1 MRKRLTK
8 FITVLLTFMFV
19 VGMSPGTTTTSYAA
33 SKWGSSISSWL
44 NGLKNQNASKKED
57 TTQKEDTTAET
68 STTLGAASTSNN
80 DTNPNDAL
88 NLSKSISKDKDGN
101 YTINLEAYATG
112 KVDVSTETKAKPTD
126 IVLVLDQSAS
136 MLDALSTTTYEKCN
150 KTKNTDLYNTDN
162 LYVKVGDNYYEV
174 TVKED
179 FIWDWIDSYY
189 QYTYSYKNKTDT
201 IKVTSNY
208 KSGVGPSWDFYTKE
222 TVTKEQALKTA
233 VTQFVNSVQQQAKDN
248 KVDYRIAIVGY
259 GNSSRRNSDENY
271 KNTEILSTQEIVNYS
286 KATNDN
292 YKDAL
297 VSANVNGSL
306 NTRISTAI
314 DRIIVESNTATSAD
328 HGMDMAKN
336 VLANNTSTDRNKV
349 VVMFTDGEP
358 NHGNGFDSDV
368 ANTTIGT
375 SKTIKNTYKSKVYT
389 VGILSGAN
397 PDDTSSDINKY
408 MNYVSSNYPN
418 ASKLNNG
425 GTGSNQGYYM
435 NATNSSQLNN
445 IFEKISS
452 DIETPSTSV
461 TLNGKSVLKDII
473 SDNFNLP
480 DNVTTS
486 DIKVFTADFN
496 GKDASGNYTWK
507 AEQKLDTATVSIDN
521 KTVNVSGFDYSKNY
535 AVTTSSGNSGKKL
548 IVKIPVNIVRTFG
561 GNNIPSNENTSGIYE
576 SSTSKEAVKKFVVPE
591 VDAAIDYKI
600 EGTQQWINEGESVTL
615 DSLIGYAKDGNFEY
629 KADGKKNKFVDLT
642 YTIKDEKGNV
652 VGTYTIKA
660 GETSGT
666 ISGNTGAL
674 DVDTEYTVEC
684 TVKPITEGTTKE
696 TKVENAISHVYVRGV
711 DKAFIIDFAKPVT
724 YTKDKV
730 FTKNQISSEDKVNAI
745 SKADATDTYGNLALN
760 NDKSITYS
768 LNKFMD
774 GIDTYKFNVATKA
787 GTQTVKMVPGSS
799 VYYEDNFKD
808 EDGNTIIQYDGEW
821 TEETNGK
828 VINSIRGD
836 NPVGYDE
843 NYKNT
848 ELEFSSGSIHKVEAT
863 NSIKRATFTFKGTGF
878 DLYSFTSGKTG
889 QFTIQVYAKDGN
901 GEFTNKV
908 YGKTINTK
916 YNSGEAYQVPVVK
929 FNSEDTKSQEY
940 LVKIT
945 IPMKT
950 TFYLDAIR
958 IYNPIGNNNNEYGEE
973 ENNVEYVSIREQS
986 LEPNKFSVVG
996 NVFIDKYLSNPA
1008 HSISFLNSDGTKN
1021 TTGIDEYTKYG
1032 RKNEVVVAPGKS
1044 ITIKLNNTA
1053 MTTHL
1058 GARIDASAPSSVM
1071 SDVPENMELDGKV
1084 YVNENDLGLNSSTD
1098 MYYKVIPNNKNEIT
1112 IVNKTN
1118 KLIALTNLKLK

>member
-112 KVDVSTETKAKPTD
+112 KVDVSTEVRDVPTD
-126 IVLVLDQSAS
+126 IVLVLDQSTS
-136 MLDALSTTTYEKCN
+136 MN
-150 KTKNTDLYNTDN
+150 KKIYN
-162 LYVKVGDNYYEV
+162 
-174 TVKED
+174 
-179 FIWDWIDSYY
+179 
-189 QYTYSYKNKTDT
+189 
-201 IKVTSNY
+201 
-208 KSGVGPSWDFYTKE
+208 YTK
-222 TVTKEQALKTA
+222 
-233 VTQFVNSVQQQAKDN
+233 
-248 KVDYRIAIVGY
+248 I
-259 GNSSRRNSDENY
+259 
-271 KNTEILSTQEIVNYS
+271 YS
-286 KATNDN
+286 
-292 YKDAL
+292 
-297 VSANVNGSL
+297 GSL
-306 NTRISTAI
+306 NQKNIYYANINGSWEKVEYRTYIFRDDGWYYGDKYNDTLVTPKSSEGSSGTQFYTRLSQTRMEALKSAVRSFVSKIQTKAATSEAQYRVAMVGFASGSTRYNNTELFIGSNQYNYSNISTNNYENALQ
-314 DRIIVESNTATSAD
+314 DMKTSNGISNIQKSINALDDSGDTYPNL
-328 HGMDMAKN
+328 G
-336 VLANNTSTDRNKV
+336 LEIANNIFANNNGTGRNRV
-349 VVMFTDGEP
+349 TVMFTDGNP
-358 NHGNGFDSDV
+358 APSGTNDFSTNI
-368 ANTTIGT
+368 ANDAI
-375 SKTIKNTYKSKVYT
+375 SMANQSKNTYKSDVYT
-389 VGILSGAN
+389 VGILDGAN
-397 PDDTSSDINKY
+397 PNDTSSNINKY
-408 MNYVSSNYPN
+408 MNYTSSNYPN
-418 ASKLNNG
+418 ATSLSNG
-425 GTGSNQGYYM
+425 GTGSNEGYYM
-435 NATNSSQLNN
+435 NATDSLELDD

-496 GKDASGNYTWK
+496 GKDASGNYAWEE
-507 AEQKLDTATVSIDN
+507 EQKLDTATVSIDN
-521 KTVNVSGFDYSKNY
+521 KTVNVSGFDYSNNY

-576 SSTSKEAVKKFVVPE
+576 SSTAKEAVKKFVVPE

-600 EGTQQWINEGESVTL
+600 EGTEQWINEGESVTF
-615 DSLIGYAKDGNFEY
+615 DSLIGYAKDGDFEY

-674 DVDTEYTVEC
+674 DVDTEYTIEC

-696 TKVENAISHVYVRGV
+696 TKVENAISHVYVRGI

-730 FTKNQISSEDKVNAI
+730 FTKNQISSEDKVNSI
-745 SKADATDTYGNLALN
+745 SKADVTDTYGNLALN

-863 NSIKRATFTFKGTGF
+863 NSIKKATFTFKGTGF

-889 QFTIQVYAKDGN
+889 QFTIQVYAKGGN

-996 NVFIDKYLSNPA
+996 NAFIDKYLSNPA

-1021 TTGIDEYTKYG
+1021 ITGIDEYTKYG

-1053 MTTHL
+1053 ITTHL

-1071 SDVPENMELDGKV
+1071 SEVPDNMKLDGKV
-1084 YVNENDLGLNSSTD
+1084 YVNGNDLGLNSSTD